1 MQRASAA
8 PVSFLVL
15 ALERERVREIV
26 TSLLCALST
35 WPAKPRG
42 SSRRPCRNGAACLSG
57 PRRSRIALQNHVPQ
71 RAPSLQPCLWPASEV
86 LLVVRESLSYL
97 DSATSRMKRATSSAW
112 DDGKGSRLRTELAL
126 RLDLLL
132 CPGKRCAVVLLRLWR
147 CDHLSSSGVC
157 RCRVNYCW
165 KQTRPHSRY
174 LW

>member
-26 TSLLCALST
+26 TSLLCTVST

-71 RAPSLQPCLWPASEV
+71 RDHSLQPCLWAAREV
-86 LLVVRESLSYL
+86 PLMVRESLSYL

-112 DDGKGSRLRTELAL
+112 DDGRGSRLRTELA
-126 RLDLLL
+126 RLNLLL
-132 CPGKRCAVVLLRLWR
+132 CAGKRCAVVLLQLWR
-147 CDHLSSSGVC
+147 CDHLPSFGAH
-157 RCRVNYCW
+157 RCSVN
-165 KQTRPHSRY
+165 
-174 LW
+174 